1 MITKEQAVKLGDG
14 SLREEIHCEVVR
26 DCKRTEGPR
35 GGITD
40 KVVVVRSN
48 GRCQTWKRDQ
58 AMSEQIG
65 SANWSDW
72 QRVNSWIKNT
82 ANKIER
88 QNNET
93 R

>member
-1 MITKEQAVKLGDG
+1 VNNATEQIIEQLIRKHGL
-14 SLREEIHCEVVR
+14 SKVR
-26 DCKRTEGPR
+26 
-35 GGITD
+35 
-40 KVVVVRSN
+40 
-48 GRCQTWKRDQ
+48 Q